1 MKNGASSKVKPQK
14 EDYELGP
21 QLPHSLDAERALLGA
36 VLLDNKCYWQTESL
50 VWEDFF
56 LDSHRRIYRRM
67 VELVGDGKPIDFVTI
82 TDYLG
87 NHKEI
92 EIVGGVAYVTS
103 LTDGLPRVKN
113 IEQYVNLVK
122 EKASLRKLISISQSA
137 IQEAYD
143 QSRPAEEI
151 IAEADR
157 KICEI
162 QGSGSKGPRH
172 AAAIVDEVKQEFTRV
187 RAIDPSITAI
197 GLPTGL
203 AGLDKEILGYH
214 KGEMTL
220 IAGETSSG
228 KSTLMRQAVLSNVFA
243 KIPTLVYTYEV
254 RGRSFLTNLMSP
266 ISSISGRKL
275 RDFRE
280 MDEQAHVLGRKSEVE
295 IFFSHLSQVSGW
307 PLWIEDNAKNNHIDY
322 ICSSAR
328 MMIRKHGIE
337 SIWLDQASLAR
348 GDGDTE
354 TERFEDISKGMVGL
368 AISEGVQVGILSQ
381 LTRDKERQS
390 LKRAPRKGDVKWAGR
405 LEEDASTELF
415 VWVDE
420 HGDRWIIVGK
430 QRNGETGKIKV
441 TLDTA
446 LLWFEDGHK

>member
-1 MKNGASSKVKPQK
+1 MKNGTQKALSKS
-14 EDYELGP
+14 DYELGP
-21 QLPHSLDAERALLGA
+21 EMPHSMDAEKAVLGA
-36 VLLDNKCYWQTESL
+36 VFLENSCWVQAEMLT
-50 VWEDFF
+50 VGDFY
-56 LDSHRRIYRRM
+56 LNAHRIIYLRM
-67 VELVGDGKPIDFVTI
+67 SQLIKDGKPIDFITI
-82 TDYLG
+82 AEYLTSKDLETIGG
-87 NHKEI
+87 NN
-92 EIVGGVAYVTS
+92 YVMS

-113 IEQYVNLVK
+113 IEQYVGIVK
-122 EKASLRKLISISQSA
+122 SKAALRRLIDISTTV
-137 IQEAYD
+137 IQDAYE

-151 IAEADR
+151 ISEADR

-162 QGSGSKGPRH
+162 QGHGKIGPKH
-172 AAAIVDEVKQEFTRV
+172 AALVVEEIKQEFSRV
-187 RAIDPSITAI
+187 RAIDPSKKAI
-197 GLPTGL
+197 GLSTGL
-203 AGLDKEILGYH
+203 TGLDREILGYH
-214 KGEMTL
+214 KGEMVL

-266 ISSISGRKL
+266 VSSISGSKL

-280 MDEQAHVLGRKSEVE
+280 MDEQAHVLGNKSEVD
-295 IFFSHLSQVSGW
+295 IFFSHLAGVSQW
-307 PLWIEDNAKNNHIDY
+307 PLWIEDSGKNNHIDY
-322 ICSSAR
+322 ICASAR

-337 SIWLDQASLAR
+337 SVWLDQASLAR

-368 AISEGVQVGILSQ
+368 AISEGVQVGVLSQ
-381 LTRDKERQS
+381 LSRDKDRQS

-415 VWVDE
+415 TWLDE
-420 HGDRWIIVGK
+420 NKERWIITAK
-430 QRNGETGKIKV
+430 QRNGPIGKIPV

>member
-1 MKNGASSKVKPQK
+1 MKNGTKPALSKS
-14 EDYELGP
+14 DYELGP
-21 QLPHSLDAERALLGA
+21 QMPHSMDAERALLGA
-36 VLLDNKCYWQTESL
+36 VLLDNATWPQTEL
-50 VWEDFF
+50 LQPKDFY
-56 LDSHRRIYRRM
+56 LSSHQIIFTRM
-67 VELVGDGKPIDFVTI
+67 MELIEEGKPIDFVTL
-82 TDYLG
+82 TECLG
-87 NHKEI
+87 MHKQI
-92 EIVGGVAYVTS
+92 PAVGGVAYVTS

-113 IEQYVNLVK
+113 IEQYVKIVK
-122 EKASLRKLISISQSA
+122 DKASLRRLIEISNTA
-137 IQEAYD
+137 IQEAYE

-151 IAEADR
+151 IREADR
-157 KICEI
+157 SICEI
-162 QGSGSKGPRH
+162 QGQGKIGPRH
-172 AAAIVDEVKQEFTRV
+172 AAVIVDEVKQEFARV
-187 RAIDPSITAI
+187 RAIDRSITAI

-214 KGEMTL
+214 KGEMVL

-228 KSTLMRQAVLSNVFA
+228 KSTLMRQAVLSNVFS

-254 RGRSFLTNLMSP
+254 NGRSFLTNLMSP
-266 ISSISGRKL
+266 TSSISGIKL

-280 MDEQAHVLGRKSEVE
+280 LDEQPHILGRKSEVE
-295 IFFSHLSQVSGW
+295 IFFSHLSQVSNW

-328 MMIRKHGIE
+328 MMIRKHGIQ

-368 AISEGVQVGILSQ
+368 AISEGVQVGVLSQ

-415 VWVDE
+415 VWIDE
-420 HGDRWIIVGK
+420 NGQRWIINAK
-430 QRNGETGKIKV
+430 QRNGAIGKIPV

-446 LLWFEDGHK
+446 LLWFEDGYK

>member
-1 MKNGASSKVKPQK
+1 MKNGTKPAPSKS
-14 EDYELGP
+14 DYELGP
-21 QLPHSLDAERALLGA
+21 QSPQSLDAERALLGA
-36 VLLDNKCYWQTESL
+36 VMLDNSCFPQAEVL
-50 VWEDFF
+50 LPEDFYLTAHNIIF
-56 LDSHRRIYRRM
+56 ACM
-67 VELVGDGKPIDFVTI
+67 VELMKGGKPIDFVTL
-82 TDYLG
+82 TECLG
-87 NHKEI
+87 MHKQI
-92 EIVGGVAYVTS
+92 PTVGGVAYVTS

-113 IEQYVNLVK
+113 IEQYVQIVK
-122 EKASLRKLISISQSA
+122 DKASLRRLINVATTA
-137 IQEAYD
+137 IQDAYE
-143 QSRPAEEI
+143 QARPAEEI
-151 IAEADR
+151 ISEADR

-162 QGSGSKGPRH
+162 QGQGKSGPRH
-172 AAAIVDEVKQEFTRV
+172 AAVVVDEVKQEFARV
-187 RAIDPSITAI
+187 RAIDPSRTAI

-214 KGEMTL
+214 KGEMVL

-228 KSTLMRQAVLSNVFA
+228 KSSLMRQAVLSNVFA
-243 KIPTLVYTYEV
+243 RIPTLVYTYEV
-254 RGRSFLTNLMSP
+254 GGRSFLTNLMSP
-266 ISSISGRKL
+266 VSSISGMKL

-280 MDEQAHVLGRKSEVE
+280 MSDQRFTDGRKSEVE
-295 IFFSHLSQVSGW
+295 TFFSHLDEVNNW
-307 PLWIEDNAKNNHIDY
+307 LLWIEDNGKNNHIDY

-368 AISEGVQVGILSQ
+368 AISEGVQVGVLSQ
-381 LTRDKERQS
+381 LTRDKDRQS

-415 VWVDE
+415 TWVDE
-420 HGDRWIIVGK
+420 YGKRWIITAK
-430 QRNGETGKIKV
+430 QRNGPIGKIPV

>member
-1 MKNGASSKVKPQK
+1 MKNGAKPAPSKS
-14 EDYELGP
+14 DYELGP
-21 QLPHSLDAERALLGA
+21 QLPQSMDAERAILGA
-36 VLLDNKCYWQTESL
+36 ILLDNLCLSQAEMLMPK
-50 VWEDFF
+50 DFH
-56 LDSHRRIYRRM
+56 LHSHQAIFTYM
-67 VELVGDGKPIDFVTI
+67 LELAKGGKPIDFVTL
-82 TDYLG
+82 TECLG
-87 NHKEI
+87 MHKQLSA
-92 EIVGGVAYVTS
+92 VGGVVYVTS

-113 IEQYVNLVK
+113 IEQYVQIVK
-122 EKASLRKLISISQSA
+122 DKASLRRLINVATTA
-137 IQEAYD
+137 IQDAYE

-151 IAEADR
+151 ISEADR

-162 QGSGSKGPRH
+162 QGQGKAGPRH
-172 AAAIVDEVKQEFTRV
+172 ASVVVGEIKQEFARV
-187 RAIDPSITAI
+187 RAIDPSVTAI

-214 KGEMTL
+214 KGEMVL

-228 KSTLMRQAVLSNVFA
+228 KSTLMRQAIFSNVFH

-266 ISSISGRKL
+266 VSSISGMKL

-280 MDEQAHVLGRKSEVE
+280 LDEQPHILGKKSEVE
-295 IFFSHLSQVSGW
+295 LFFSHLAEVNNW
-307 PLWIEDNAKNNHIDY
+307 PLWIEDNGKNNHIDY

-354 TERFEDISKGMVGL
+354 VARFEDISKGMVGL
-368 AISEGVQVGILSQ
+368 AISEGVQVGVLSQ
-381 LTRDKERQS
+381 LNRDRDRQS
-390 LKRAPRKGDVKWAGR
+390 LKRAPRVGDVKWAGR
-405 LEEDASTELF
+405 LEEDAATQLF
-415 VWVDE
+415 TWKDE
-420 HGDRWIIVGK
+420 NEKRWIITAKHRG
-430 QRNGETGKIKV
+430 GAIGKIPV